1 MRSFLFILVLF
12 FLTISFANAQT
23 GRVVVGN
30 VMDSTKLTLP
40 GSSIKLVTDKG
51 DSIQTT
57 ADANGKF
64 IFQGVKSNKITLTV
78 TSIGYQGLKKKF
90 VLPDGAGA
98 ASVGTIVLK
107 VQANMLNQVNIVGV
121 NAVIIKEDTIE
132 YKAAAFPVRDGAP
145 VEDILKKVPG
155 VEVDLTTGAV
165 TAQGQQ
171 VTKVRLNGKD
181 YFGGDV
187 TSLTKNLPADIVDG
201 IQIIDDYGD
210 QANITGIKSGTPTK
224 VLNITIRKDK
234 NYGYFLQTT
243 AGDGEDLLPQEPG
256 ISDNNRYLGLLN
268 GFDFKGDRQ
277 ISLLSSINN
286 TNVNPFNFGGS
297 TGGGG
302 GGGGFGGG
310 RGGGGGGSTTGQN
323 GITLARSVGTN
334 YRDQWGKTLSVY
346 GSYSFADNST
356 YTNTTS
362 TQLNTSPVNP
372 SVNNTN
378 SKQTNDVI
386 NHRFTWNMEWKPDTV
401 NYLKITPTY
410 SYSKTTTAE
419 ADSSV
424 LIKNNVTSKQFTDN
438 IPAVS
443 TSPNYGL
450 TVLFNHRFK
459 HRRNLSINA
468 TFSSSEN
475 NSFSHP
481 VYNYI
486 VGAPTAPTN
495 EQVTI
500 GSTTNSA
507 GVTFSYLEP
516 VGKISFLE
524 LNYAYNYS
532 HTSTN
537 RQTDTLQNNIGSTFV
552 NDTTYSTNYNFS
564 FITNKVTLSY
574 REIGAKY
581 NYTLGLGI
589 LPSELNGFDPATGI
603 NTHESA
609 VNFSPQAR
617 YVYNFSRSNSLNIT
631 YNGSANQPT
640 YTELLPKIDFTNALY
655 PVEGNPDLKQSYT
668 NTLSLRYNKFSFET
682 GNVFFSNLTFT
693 QVDNSFASNTITY
706 PGKFAA
712 SVLAADPELRL
723 LKGTLLTTYT
733 NAPGYYSINGYVT
746 YSKPFDNRKYTLTLN
761 GRINYTNNVAYVSNV
776 DSLNNETTLKNIAKN
791 LTFTPKIL
799 FRTDITN
806 IIDAQVY
813 SSYAINRTNNSV
825 SNSVTNAG
833 ANVRTLELGVNG
845 KNYFFKDWTLSY
857 DFVRDVNYGY
867 LVPVTNPNV
876 LNTYVE
882 RRFLKNNAATIRF
895 SVFDVFNQNTGFS
908 STTNSTY
915 ITQSSVN
922 RLGRYY
928 LATFAYRLQKFAGR
942 PPANPDGRGF
952 RRGDGDGGGGFGGG
966 RPGGGG
972 GPQ

>member
-1 MRSFLFILVLF
+1 MKSLSLLF
-12 FLTISFANAQT
+12 FTVVFTSFYAFAQT
-23 GRVVVGN
+23 GREVHGTVT
-30 VMDSTKLTLP
+30 DSTKLSLP
-40 GSSIKLVTDKG
+40 GTSIKLVTDQG
-51 DSIQTT
+51 DSSQTV
-57 ADANGKF
+57 ADANGRF
-64 IFQGVKSNKITLTV
+64 VFQGVKSTKITLTF
-78 TSIGYQGLKKKF
+78 TSIGFFGLKKHF
-90 VLPDGAGA
+90 VLDNGTQP
-98 ASVGTIVLK
+98 ASVGIIILK
-107 VQANMLNQVNIVGV
+107 AQSNMLNQVNIVGV

-132 YKAAAFPVRDGAP
+132 YKAAAFKVRDGAP
-145 VEDILKKVPG
+145 VEDVLKKVPG
-155 VEVDLTTGAV
+155 VEVDLATGAV

-210 QANITGIKSGTPTK
+210 QANITGIKSGTPSK

-243 AGDGEDLLPQEPG
+243 AGDGEDLLPAAPG
-256 ISDNNRYLGLLN
+256 ISDNNRYIGLLN
-268 GFDFKGDRQ
+268 GFNFKGDRQ
-277 ISLLSSINN
+277 ISLLGSINN
-286 TNVNPFNFGGS
+286 TNTNPFNFGG
-297 TGGGG
+297 GGGG

-310 RGGGGGGSTTGQN
+310 RGGGGGGGSATTGQN
-323 GITLARSVGTN
+323 GITLARSIGTN

-362 TQLNTSPVNP
+362 TQLNTSPTNP
-372 SVNNTN
+372 SVNNSN
-378 SKQTNDVI
+378 SRQTNDVI
-386 NHRFTWNMEWKPDTV
+386 NHRVTWNMEWKPDTV
-401 NYLKITPTY
+401 NYLKVTPTY

-419 ADSSV
+419 MDSV
-424 LIKNNVTSKQFTDN
+424 GLIKNNTTNKQYTVNVPSF
-438 IPAVS
+438 S
-443 TSPNYGL
+443 TSPSYGI
-450 TVLFNHRFK
+450 TALFNHRFK

-468 TFSSSEN
+468 TFNSSQS

-481 VYNYI
+481 VYDYI
-486 VGAPTAPTN
+486 IGTPSAPTN
-495 EQVTI
+495 EQVNVA
-500 GSTTNSA
+500 STTNSA

-516 VGKISFLE
+516 IGKISYLE
-524 LNYAYNYS
+524 LNYGYNYS
-532 HTSTN
+532 HTATN
-537 RQTDTLQNNIGSTFV
+537 RQTDTLLNNTGNNFI
-552 NDTTYSTNYNFS
+552 NDTTYSSNYNYS
-564 FITNKVTLSY
+564 FITNKVSLSY

-581 NYTLGLGI
+581 NYTLGVGI
-589 LPSELNGFDPATGI
+589 LPSELNGFEPLTGYT
-603 NTHESA
+603 THVSA

-617 YVYNFSRSNSLNIT
+617 YVYNFSKSNALNIT

-655 PVEGNPDLKQSYT
+655 PVQGNPNLKQSYT
-668 NTLSLRYNKFSFET
+668 NTLSLRYNKFSFQT
-682 GNVFFSNLTFT
+682 GDIFFSNLTFT

-706 PGKFAA
+706 PGRFAK
-712 SVLAADPELRL
+712 SVLAANPELRL
-723 LKGTLLTTYT
+723 LQNTLLTTYT
-733 NAPGYYSINGYVT
+733 NVSGYYSANGYVT

-776 DSLNNETTLKNIAKN
+776 DSLNNEVRLKNIAKN
-791 LTFTPKIL
+791 LTFTPRIL
-799 FRTDITN
+799 FRTDITD
-806 IIDAQVY
+806 IIDAQIY
-813 SSYAINRTNNSV
+813 TSYAINRT
-825 SNSVTNAG
+825 SNSVTNSITSAG
-833 ANVRTLELGVNG
+833 SNVRTLEVGING

-857 DFVRDVNYGY
+857 DFIHDTNYGY

-882 RRFLKNNAATIRF
+882 RRFLKNNAGTVRL

-928 LATFAYRLQKFAGR
+928 LFTFAYRLQKFAGR
-942 PPANPDGRGF
+942 PPASPDGGRGF
-952 RRGDGDGGGGFGGG
+952 RNGGGGFGGG
-966 RPGGGG
+966 RGAGG